1 MDTTLEHIRTLLAQ
15 SRSEQAIEEATR
27 LISASAAKPQTLAMA
42 YYLRGNAF
50 RQTGDWSHAINNY
63 LEAVELDPDG
73 PAAEAYRAAQQ
84 VLNFYNHVRY
94 NPRNSAWHTGAHTS
108 SAGYCRARSARV

>member
-1 MDTTLEHIRTLLAQ
+1 MNTTLEHIRTLLVQ

-27 LISASAAKPQTLAMA
+27 LISACAAKPQTLAMA

-50 RQTGDWSHAINNY
+50 RQTGDWSRAINNY

-84 VLNFYNHVRY
+84 VLNFYNHDLY
-94 NPRNSAWHTGAHTS
+94 NP
-108 SAGYCRARSARV
+108 